1 MPTTCVKCAARLAQ
15 PLMWHSPTSAMCR
28 DDNSS
33 RNKPKTLPALPVSD
47 ALDDK
52 AHFISRSI
60 EELRS
65 DLEARE
71 SLHRDILDS
80 LEAQTRKR
88 ELDRDY
94 LDNWGPGYEPSIE
107 GHKAALEKEITDL
120 KKAAVQEDL
129 AFWHDTV
136 ALHRELREALEEELM
151 TEAAEGPPPSGLSP
165 PPPPKEG
172 SPRASRPDEQT
183 EGGGRS

>member
-1 MPTTCVKCAARLAQ
+1 MCKKNVPTV
-15 PLMWHSPTSAMCR
+15 
-28 DDNSS
+28 
-33 RNKPKTLPALPVSD
+33 D
-47 ALDDK
+47 ALDSSRR
-52 AHFISRSI
+52 FISRSI

-65 DLEARE
+65 DLAARE
-71 SLHRDILDS
+71 RLHAEIAES
-80 LEAQTRKR
+80 LESQLKRR

-120 KKAAVQEDL
+120 KKTIVQEDI

-136 ALHRELREALEEELM
+136 ALHRELREALEEDLM
-151 TEAAEGPPPSGLSP
+151 TEAAEGTPPSGLSP

-172 SPRASRPDEQT
+172 SPRASRPGKQT